1 VQHPLGLHQS
11 APAPRQ
17 LGLMTRKPTMKKNQA
32 KPNRVGATAANAPT
46 KAATEGKQSVLQ
58 VSTRAGVTEERQFA
72 DVAIEGI
79 ATNALTARSFLAG
92 TLPSLSITEMV
103 ASLKDHGRRVNAN
116 DLTAAEQMLCA
127 QAVALNAIFGEM
139 ARRSAMNMGE
149 YIDATD
155 RYMRL
160 ALKAQGQSRA
170 TVETLAAMKN
180 PPVFAK
186 QANIANGPQQVNN
199 GGIGT
204 STHGRAHAGETAN
217 QQSKLLEDVTDG
229 STYVEP
235 RAAPAAARGHSKVE
249 AVAEGDRATKRG
261 GQG

>member
-1 VQHPLGLHQS
+1 
-11 APAPRQ
+11 
-17 LGLMTRKPTMKKNQA
+17 MKKNQTKSN
-32 KPNRVGATAANAPT
+32 KPGAAVAHAPA
-46 KAATEGKQSVLQ
+46 KAATDGKQNILQ
-58 VSTRAGVTEERQFA
+58 VNAREGVTEERQFA
-72 DVAIEGI
+72 DLATEGI
-79 ATNALTARSFLAG
+79 ATNALTARTFLSG
-92 TLPSLSITEMV
+92 TQPSLSITDMV

-160 ALKAQGQSRA
+160 ALKAQGQCRA
-170 TVETLAAMKN
+170 TLETLAAIKN

-199 GGIGT
+199 SASSES
-204 STHGRAHAGETAN
+204 STHGRAHAGKTKS
-217 QQSKLLEDVTDG
+217 QPSKLLEDGRDG
-229 STYVEP
+229 STQLDLG
-235 RAAPAAARGHSKVE
+235 AAAAATRGNSEVE
-249 AVAEGDRATKRG
+249 AVGAVNRPQERRR
-261 GQG
+261 

>member
-1 VQHPLGLHQS
+1 
-11 APAPRQ
+11 
-17 LGLMTRKPTMKKNQA
+17 
-32 KPNRVGATAANAPT
+32 
-46 KAATEGKQSVLQ
+46 
-58 VSTRAGVTEERQFA
+58 
-72 DVAIEGI
+72 
-79 ATNALTARSFLAG
+79 
-92 TLPSLSITEMV
+92 
-103 ASLKDHGRRVNAN
+103 
-116 DLTAAEQMLCA
+116 
-127 QAVALNAIFGEM
+127 M

-149 YIDATD
+149 YIDAAD

-199 GGIGT
+199 SSIGT

-217 QQSKLLEDVTDG
+217 QQSKLLEGITDG
-229 STYVEP
+229 GTYLDTG
-235 RAAPAAARGHSKVE
+235 ATPAAARGHSTVE
-249 AVAEGDRATKRG
+249 AVAEGDRATKHR